1 MNYYTH
7 RVSNGLSMLPLMWR
21 FCESTAC
28 IGVFLFA
35 NIAGELKGFYSTE
48 AETSIY
54 IQRYMV
60 SLSLPHPC
68 VLVIVGSHTD

>member
-1 MNYYTH
+1 MKVLFCY
-7 RVSNGLSMLPLMWR
+7 RDKS
-21 FCESTAC
+21 CESIASF
-28 IGVFLFA
+28 GLFSLA
-35 NIAGELKGFYSTE
+35 NIAGEVRGFDSIE